1 MDPIIAVF
9 TLAVI
14 LFYFWT
20 SFGVAKARGVS
31 EIKAPAMTGHPQL
44 ERAVRVHYNM
54 LEWLPIFLPTL
65 WLFAYFVPAPY
76 GRWGALALGIV
87 WVVGRIL
94 YQNGYMADPSKR
106 SQGFMI
112 QALACIGL
120 MLGAFGG
127 AIWALTQG
135 G

>member
-94 YQNGYMADPSKR
+94 YQSGY
-106 SQGFMI
+106 MI